1 MSFSS
6 DVKAELLRHSDLP
19 RHCIIASVCALI
31 NLCGEYRVGE
41 ESDESIVV
49 ISSDNDTVVGLADEY
64 IGRLF
69 EDKQG
74 VSLSDNGSALVIK
87 GKRAEE
93 LLSVAGF
100 TGRDSLTEEM
110 PINPLIVA
118 SDCCKRAY
126 LRTAFICCGS
136 VTDPE
141 KNYHFE
147 FVNSDYYHALNLKR
161 LIADFGIEAK
171 IVERKNH
178 YVVYLKEGEQIVDM
192 LNLIS
197 AYVALMEF
205 ENKRIVK
212 EVRNNVNRKVNCET
226 ANLNKVVS
234 ASVKHRDAIEYI
246 KNKVGFSYLS
256 KQLEEVARARL
267 DNPDLSLKELGE
279 VLNPPVSK
287 SGVNHRLKKICEI
300 AEQLKGDEKNG

>member
-6 DVKAELLRHSDLP
+6 DVKAELLKHTELP
-19 RHCIIASVCALI
+19 RHCAIASLCALI
-31 NLCGEYRVGE
+31 NLCGEYGVEGGD
-41 ESDESIVV
+41 SYVV
-49 ISSDNDTVVGLADEY
+49 ISSDNDRVVELAV
-64 IGRLF
+64 LF
-69 EDKQG
+69 LNELFG
-74 VSLSDNGSALVIK
+74 YSREVVVIDNKPALVIK
-87 GKRAEE
+87 GQRAGDV
-93 LLSVAGF
+93 LSATGF
-100 TGRDSLTEEM
+100 IGRDSLIEEV

-147 FVNSDYYHALNLKR
+147 FVNSDYYHALNLKT

-197 AYVALMEF
+197 AHVALMEF

-212 EVRNNVNRKVNCET
+212 EVRNNVNRIVNCET

-246 KNKVGFSYLS
+246 RNRVGFSYLS
-256 KQLEEVARARL
+256 SQLEAVARARL

-279 VLNPPVSK
+279 ILNPPVSK

-300 AEQLKGDEKNG
+300 AEQLKGDKKND